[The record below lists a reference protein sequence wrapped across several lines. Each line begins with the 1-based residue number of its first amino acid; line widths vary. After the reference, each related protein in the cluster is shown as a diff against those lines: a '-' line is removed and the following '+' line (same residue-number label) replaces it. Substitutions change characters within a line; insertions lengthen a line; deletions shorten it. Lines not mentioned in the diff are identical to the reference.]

1 MKYKRIAAIISAAAV
16 GLALTGCGYK
26 SESVP
31 VIPQNQQNGQSSVTP
46 PKPVESKI
54 AESKPAAS
62 SPAADLPDIPVNDA
76 SAFEYSFNSALGGM
90 VITGYKL
97 SDTMVHIPETLDNEI
112 VVEVNLKDV
121 EKNITHLI
129 MPDSVKK
136 FSLSNATKR
145 GLKYIYIPTG
155 VT

>member
-1 MKYKRIAAIISAAAV
+1 MKFKKIAAIISAAVV
-16 GLALTGCGYK
+16 GLALTGCGK
-26 SESVP
+26 DSKPAAGS
-31 VIPQNQQNGQSSVTP
+31 NNTQSAQSGGTGS
-46 PKPVESKI
+46 KPS
-54 AESKPAAS
+54 ESKPAAS

-76 SAFEYSFNSALGGM
+76 SAFEYSLDSELGGM

-112 VVEVNLKDV
+112 VVEVNLKDI